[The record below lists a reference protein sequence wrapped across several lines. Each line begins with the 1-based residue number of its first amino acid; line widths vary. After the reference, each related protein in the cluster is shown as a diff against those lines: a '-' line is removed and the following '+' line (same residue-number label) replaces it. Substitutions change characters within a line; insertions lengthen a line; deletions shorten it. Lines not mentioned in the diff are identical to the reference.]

1 MEHIGIYLEHL
12 IQLIYPNLCLACLK
26 NTSVPNELCCM
37 QCLNKLVFTDF
48 HLTKENL
55 FTEHFWGR
63 VDIES
68 ASALFFYTKGNP
80 IQEMI
85 HHLKYNKRKTVGI
98 VLGELHAYSLIESNY
113 FRNIDLIIP
122 VPLHPKKE
130 FQRGYNQSLVY
141 AQGLAKQWGIPV
153 ARKNLLRQKL
163 TSTQTSKSR
172 IERMENMKDAFV
184 LKRIDQLKGKHIL
197 LVDDVMTTGAT
208 LEACA
213 LKLKEVSG
221 IKISLATLAIAK

>member
-12 IQLIYPNLCLACLK
+12 IQLIYPNLCMACMQK
-26 NTSVPNELCCM
+26 TRVPDELCCM
-37 QCLNKLVFTDF
+37 QCLNKLAFTDL
-48 HLTKENL
+48 HLAKENL

-68 ASALFFYTKGNP
+68 ASALFYYSKANP
-80 IQEMI
+80 IQELI
-85 HHLKYNKRKTVGI
+85 HHLKYNKRKTVGLA
-98 VLGELHAYSLIESNY
+98 LGELHAQSLKESPL
-113 FRNIDLIIP
+113 FQNIDLIIP

-130 FQRGYNQSLVY
+130 FQRGYNQSMVY
-141 AQGLAKQWGIPV
+141 AQGLAKHWGIPV
-153 ARKNLLRQKL
+153 SRKHLLRRKL
-163 TSTQTSKSR
+163 TSTQTSKTR

-184 LKRIDQLKGKHIL
+184 LRNIDQLKGKHVL

-213 LKLKEVSG
+213 LKLKEVLD